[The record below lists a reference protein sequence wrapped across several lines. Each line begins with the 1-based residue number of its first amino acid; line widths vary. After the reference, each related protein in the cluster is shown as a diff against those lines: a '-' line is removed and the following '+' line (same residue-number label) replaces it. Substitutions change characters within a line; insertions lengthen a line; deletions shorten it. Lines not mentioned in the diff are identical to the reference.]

1 LLPLTSVA
9 GNIIP
14 ILNSLQSNSITIIG
28 ETHKH
33 PEFLIL
39 FQSLISN
46 HLKRNRCLTIGLEIA
61 SNQQPIID
69 EIKQGRAVVSDIKI
83 PPMIDHPAFRKM
95 INDLVKLQINN
106 ECLKIIA
113 IDAGDDI
120 NLRRDEWMAINL
132 ENQIGVAPVLV
143 LLGNLH
149 SLKRVDWDL
158 SMPKGSPFVA
168 EIISSQ
174 GGVDARNGT

>member
-1 LLPLTSVA
+1 
-9 GNIIP
+9 
-14 ILNSLQSNSITIIG
+14 
-28 ETHKH
+28 
-33 PEFLIL
+33 
-39 FQSLISN
+39 
-46 HLKRNRCLTIGLEIA
+46 
-61 SNQQPIID
+61 
-69 EIKQGRAVVSDIKI
+69 
-83 PPMIDHPAFRKM
+83 MIDHPAFRKM

-120 NLRRDEWMAINL
+120 DLRRDEWMAINL